1 MMMLPGM
8 TTSPPNFLTPSRWP
22 GLSRPFR
29 VDPPAFFV
37 AVRTCCSMCC
47 CAYPPDESA
56 VCDAA
61 AGIDGRRDKALMR
74 NDDHGRNDML
84 R

>member
-1 MMMLPGM
+1 
-8 TTSPPNFLTPSRWP
+8 
-22 GLSRPFR
+22 
-29 VDPPAFFV
+29 
-37 AVRTCCSMCC
+37 MCC

-84 R
+84 KR